1 VFSLAEKSGFFNSN
15 NGDRIYN
22 AEDFAS
28 YFGDLISNGIFHRNA
43 DNLRVTAS
51 AGMQVLVLAGSAWI
65 NGYRYENTSPFDLSI
80 STADGVN
87 PRIDRIV
94 LRWSNVGRSINLA
107 VLPGT
112 PAPTPNPPALTRNND
127 IWELGLGTVYVVRG
141 ALSIDAVNISDTRMS
156 ATVCGLVNSLVS
168 AVYE

>member
-1 VFSLAEKSGFFNSN
+1 MAEKSGFFNSAS
-15 NGDRIYN
+15 GDRVYD
-22 AEDFAS
+22 ATDFAA
-28 YFGDLISNGIFHRNA
+28 YFGDLVSNGIFHRNA
-43 DNLRVTAS
+43 DNLRVVAAT
-51 AGMQVLVLAGSAWI
+51 GMQVLVQPGTAWI
-65 NGYRYENTSPFDLSI
+65 NGYHYRNTTPFDLAI

-87 PRIDRIV
+87 PRIDRII

-107 VLPGT
+107 VINGT

-141 ALSIDAVNISDTRMS
+141 ALSINPENVSDTRMS
-156 ATVCGLVNSLVS
+156 ATICGLVNSLVS